1 MEFLQENFLWIMI
14 AIIVILMAIVGYI
27 ADKTGFISKSDK
39 VSKETKQKKEEKKD
53 VPIVIEDKGINELTK
68 KTMDPIYNKEEKVDN
83 EKIDPA
89 LFAPLPGNENINS
102 LDSNDSVEELKN
114 IDVTPLEVN
123 QNEEVNDKL
132 LDNVVNPDEDIWKF

>member
-39 VSKETKQKKEEKKD
+39 VSKEPKKKEEKKD
-53 VPIVIEDKGINELTK
+53 LHIVIEDKGINELTK
-68 KTMDPIYNKEEKVDN
+68 KTMDPIYNKNDNSLSEEVD
-83 EKIDPA
+83 PS
-89 LFAPLPGNENINS
+89 LFEPLPGNESANI
-102 LDSNDSVEELKN
+102 DSNNSVEELKS
-114 IDVTPLEVN
+114 IDVAPLEVN
-123 QNEEVNDKL
+123 PNEEVNDTL

>member
-68 KTMDPIYNKEEKVDN
+68 KTMDPIYNKEEKVH
-83 EKIDPA
+83 
-89 LFAPLPGNENINS
+89 
-102 LDSNDSVEELKN
+102 EES
-114 IDVTPLEVN
+114 DH
-123 QNEEVNDKL
+123 
-132 LDNVVNPDEDIWKF
+132 

>member
-1 MEFLQENFLWIMI
+1 
-14 AIIVILMAIVGYI
+14 
-27 ADKTGFISKSDK
+27 
-39 VSKETKQKKEEKKD
+39 
-53 VPIVIEDKGINELTK
+53 
-68 KTMDPIYNKEEKVDN
+68 MDPNYNKEEKVEN

-123 QNEEVNDKL
+123 QNEEVNDTL